1 MKQILAYFFQGL
13 LYTVPIAATAY
24 VVLKLVY
31 IADSLF
37 VGVPIV
43 RDIPGLG
50 LLLVLALISIA
61 GWGGSRFLS
70 PRMVELFETA
80 LAKVPFLK
88 LIYTSVRDLMKAF
101 VGEKRKF
108 DHPVMVKMDPDGLNN
123 RLGFVTQSDLNS
135 LGLKEM
141 VAVYCPFPY
150 SVMGDLII
158 VPAANVTPLDGV
170 NSVDLMKFVVSGGVA
185 SSEEKKE
192 GK

>member
-108 DHPVMVKMDPDGLNN
+108 DHPVMVKMDHDGLNN

>member
-170 NSVDLMKFVVSGGVA
+170 NSVALMKFVVSGGVA
-185 SSEEKKE
+185 SAEEKKE

>member
-24 VVLKLVY
+24 VVLKLVS

-50 LLLVLALISIA
+50 LLLVLALITIA

>member
-123 RLGFVTQSDLNS
+123 RLDFVTQSDLNS

-192 GK
+192 GR

>member
-13 LYTVPIAATAY
+13 LYTVPVAATAY
-24 VVLKLVY
+24 VVIKLVS

-37 VGVPIV
+37 VDVPIV

-50 LLLVLALISIA
+50 LVLVLALITLA
-61 GWGGSRFLS
+61 GWGGSRFIS
-70 PRMVELFETA
+70 PRAVSFFETA
-80 LAKVPFLK
+80 LSKIPFLK

-108 DHPVMVKMDPDGLNN
+108 DSPVLVQMDRDGLNN
-123 RLGFVTQSDLNS
+123 RLGFVTQSDLKT
-135 LGLKEM
+135 LGLNEM
-141 VAVYCPFPY
+141 VAVYCPYPY

-158 VPAANVTPLDGV
+158 VPSDKVRPLNGV

-185 SSEEKKE
+185 ASEDKGEKK
-192 GK
+192 

>member
-24 VVLKLVY
+24 VVLKLVS

-50 LLLVLALISIA
+50 LLLVLALITIA

-108 DHPVMVKMDPDGLNN
+108 DHPVMVKMDAEGLNN
-123 RLGFVTQSDLNS
+123 RLGFVTQSDLKS

-158 VPAANVTPLDGV
+158 VPAVNVTPLDGV

-185 SSEEKKE
+185 SSEEKKDA
-192 GK
+192 K